1 MNMRDSLII
10 PSVSVITDGSF
21 ILGNARVV
29 GHPIVFA
36 NDGFC
41 KVTGYSR
48 AEVMQES
55 CMLKFMWGDE
65 TDPDACHKI
74 EEALENQEMLQIE
87 LQLTKKTRMYFW
99 MLDLIH

>member
-48 AEVMQES
+48 AEVMQERTHRWRTQS
-55 CMLKFMWGDE
+55 DI
-65 TDPDACHKI
+65 PP
-74 EEALENQEMLQIE
+74 QIGRA
-87 LQLTKKTRMYFW
+87 QV
-99 MLDLIH
+99 